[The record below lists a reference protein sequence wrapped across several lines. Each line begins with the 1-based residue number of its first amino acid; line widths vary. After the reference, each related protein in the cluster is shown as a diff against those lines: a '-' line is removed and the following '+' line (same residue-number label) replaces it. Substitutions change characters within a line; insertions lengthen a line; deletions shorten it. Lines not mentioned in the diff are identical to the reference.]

1 MGATKIMLSEDELQ
15 LVQNS
20 GWILTKNAI
29 IEKVGAMFGNV
40 AHRLQIHVKDH
51 QHSLPEV
58 CLANMPKISKGE
70 KYEDLPYVILDYPRF
85 FTKDEI
91 VAVRNFFWWGNF
103 FSTMLHV
110 RGTHI
115 HKVAQSIL
123 DNFEQL
129 GLNEWYLS
137 TVGNEWDHNI
147 NSKSY
152 SLLSSH
158 SKTALSDVMAQSN
171 FIKLAVKFP
180 LKEWSIAE
188 KQLETSSI
196 EMLTLL

>member
-1 MGATKIMLSEDELQ
+1 MLSEDELN

-29 IEKVGAMFGNV
+29 IEKVYTMFGNV
-40 AHRLQIHVKDH
+40 AHQLHDHVNAH
-51 QHSLPEV
+51 LHSLPEI
-58 CLANMPKISKGE
+58 CAANNPKISKGE
-70 KYEDLPYVILDYPRF
+70 KYEELPYVMLDYPRF
-85 FTKDEI
+85 FTREEI
-91 VAVRNFFWWGNF
+91 IAVRNFFWWGNY

-110 RGTHI
+110 RGKHR
-115 HKVAQSIL
+115 HKVSQSIL
-123 DNFEQL
+123 DRFEYLTAKQF
-129 GLNEWYLS
+129 YLS
-137 TVGNEWDHNI
+137 TEGNEWDHNI
-147 NSKSY
+147 ESRNY
-152 SLLSSH
+152 SLLSGY
-158 SKTALSDVMAQSN
+158 SKTALSDVLEKSN

>member
-1 MGATKIMLSEDELQ
+1 MSATKIMLSEDELQ

-29 IEKVGAMFGNV
+29 IEKVYTMFGNV
-40 AHRLQIHVKDH
+40 AHQLHDH
-51 QHSLPEV
+51 INTRQQTLPEI
-58 CLANMPKISKGE
+58 CSANNPKISKGE

-85 FTKDEI
+85 FTREEI
-91 VAVRNFFWWGNF
+91 VAVRNLFWWGNY
-103 FSTMLHV
+103 FSTTLHM
-110 RGTHI
+110 RGEHR
-115 HKVAQSIL
+115 HKVAESIL
-123 DNFEQL
+123 DRFEHLTAKQF
-129 GLNEWYLS
+129 YLS
-137 TVGNEWDHNI
+137 TEGNEWAHNI
-147 NSKSY
+147 ESRDY
-152 SLLSSH
+152 SLLSGY
-158 SKTALSDVMAQSN
+158 SKTALSDVLEKST

>member
-29 IEKVGAMFGNV
+29 IEKVYAMFGNI
-40 AHRLQIHVKDH
+40 AHELQGYVNAH
-51 QHSLPEV
+51 QYAIPEA
-58 CLANMPKISKGE
+58 CLANTAKISKGE
-70 KYEDLPYVILDYPRF
+70 KYEELPYVMLDYPRF
-85 FTKDEI
+85 FTRDEI
-91 VAVRNFFWWGNF
+91 VAIRNFFWWGNY
-103 FSTMLHV
+103 FSTTLHV
-110 RGTHI
+110 RGQHR
-115 HKVAQSIL
+115 HKVAKSIL
-123 DNFEQL
+123 DKFE
-129 GLNEWYLS
+129 YLS
-137 TVGNEWDHNI
+137 AKNFYFSTGDEWVHNVD
-147 NSKSY
+147 NKSY
-152 SLLSSH
+152 SLLSDY
-158 SKTALSDVMAQSN
+158 SKTSLSDALEKSN